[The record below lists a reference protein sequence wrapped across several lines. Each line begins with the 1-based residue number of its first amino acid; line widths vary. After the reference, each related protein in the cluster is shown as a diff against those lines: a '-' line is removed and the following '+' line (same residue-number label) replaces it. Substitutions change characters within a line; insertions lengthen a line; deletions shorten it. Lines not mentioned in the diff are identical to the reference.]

1 MVAGMYWSQR
11 MAEGMNRSARTVA
24 VLSPAYVASE
34 ACAAEWQAAWPSD
47 PVGAQRRL
55 LPVRVAAFAPPAP
68 FDGIVYTDLVGMAAD
83 VAAGRLTAAVD
94 AVLTGGARPTVAP
107 AFPGGSESPESSGSE
122 SPEGRRPRFP
132 GVAPAVWSVDWP
144 RNRLFTGREV
154 ELSLLRERLAGGGTA
169 VAVASLALLAKRC
182 GVAVAGAAEESAR
195 AVGLLAAGRRY
206 RRWLLIL
213 DNAGE
218 PDDLFGVLSAAV
230 GCGACAG
237 DVAGWPLVAVGGHG
251 GRRRAAAGGR
261 GPAAARACP
270 GHHRHRRRWDMFLAT
285 LAEHLAARDV
295 RGAPP

>member
-1 MVAGMYWSQR
+1 MVAGMSWSQR

-169 VAVASLALLAKRC
+169 GDGGGGRVVGTAGQTVRGRGGGGC
-182 GVAVAGAAEESAR
+182 GGVRPGGGPAGGGPPVPA
-195 AVGLLAAGRRY
+195 LAADPGQRRRAGRSVR
-206 RRWLLIL
+206 
-213 DNAGE
+213 G
-218 PDDLFGVLSAAV
+218 
-230 GCGACAG
+230 
-237 DVAGWPLVAVGGHG
+237 AVGGG
-251 GRRRAAAGGR
+251 GLR
-261 GPAAARACP
+261 GMC
-270 GHHRHRRRWDMFLAT
+270 W
-285 LAEHLAARDV
+285 
-295 RGAPP
+295 